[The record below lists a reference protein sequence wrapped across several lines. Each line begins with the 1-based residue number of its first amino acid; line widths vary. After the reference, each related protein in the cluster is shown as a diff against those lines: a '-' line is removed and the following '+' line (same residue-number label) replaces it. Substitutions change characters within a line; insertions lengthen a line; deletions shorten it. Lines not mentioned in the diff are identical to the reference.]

1 MAQDIRE
8 LFKNDKGLPGGN
20 LPLGHEKRFMAR
32 LDEEFGESQSTS
44 NRFMWMKIAAAIV
57 VVFAV
62 GGLLMFNPLSS
73 DGMDEDTPAL
83 TETSVETPAQQVKLS
98 DMSPEFKKV
107 EDYYL
112 ASINVELAQ
121 LQVTPENKAL
131 IDSFMTQLEEL
142 NMEYS
147 KLNEEMTEVGVNEQS
162 VSALISN
169 LQLRLDLLF
178 RLKEKLN
185 ELKNESTAPGVAASA
200 DDTKS
205 YTI

>member
-1 MAQDIRE
+1 
-8 LFKNDKGLPGGN
+8 
-20 LPLGHEKRFMAR
+20 
-32 LDEEFGESQSTS
+32 
-44 NRFMWMKIAAAIV
+44 
-57 VVFAV
+57 
-62 GGLLMFNPLSS
+62 
-73 DGMDEDTPAL
+73 
-83 TETSVETPAQQVKLS
+83 
-98 DMSPEFKKV
+98 MSPEFKKV

-142 NMEYS
+142 NLEYQ
-147 KLNEEMTEVGVNEQS
+147 KLNDEMGEVGVNEQS

-185 ELKNESTAPGVAASA
+185 ELKSDASAEPSVAASA